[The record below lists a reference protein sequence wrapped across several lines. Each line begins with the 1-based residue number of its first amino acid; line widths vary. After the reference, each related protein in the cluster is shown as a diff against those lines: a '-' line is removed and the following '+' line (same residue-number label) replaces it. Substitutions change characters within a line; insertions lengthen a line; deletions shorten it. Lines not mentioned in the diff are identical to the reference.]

1 MANKYELPQSVPAI
15 DNADRR
21 QAVGN
26 LGRTTLAQQV
36 EVCECIKGYCC
47 YCEEFEGS
55 SLPLPDSR
63 ICQKWI

>member
-15 DNADRR
+15 DNAARR

-26 LGRTTLAQQV
+26 PGGIALAQQV
-36 EVCECIKGYCC
+36 EVCERIKGCC
-47 YCEEFEGS
+47 CSCEEFEGS
-55 SLPLPDSR
+55 SLPLLRSR